1 MIFDSFILSI
11 ISGVNNS
18 CYLIKY
24 LLNIYILYKAFC
36 FELFDGYIK
45 YKFIYYINFKL
56 ILIIINEL
64 YIK

>member
-11 ISGVNNS
+11 ISGVNDS

-24 LLNIYILYKAFC
+24 LLNIYILYKAFY

-56 ILIIINEL
+56 MNYILNSI
-64 YIK
+64 

>member
-24 LLNIYILYKAFC
+24 LLNIYILYKAIC

-45 YKFIYYINFKL
+45 YKFIYYIDFKL
-56 ILIIINEL
+56 ILIMN
-64 YIK
+64 YILNSI